1 MHATLDK
8 PQPLHFMPRT
18 AQPAAPAS
26 TGRWKVE
33 QIEALLN
40 LPFAELMWQ
49 AQQVH
54 RQHFNANEVDFSS
67 LLSVKTGGCP
77 ENCGSR
83 PPPRPHQPQR

>member
-18 AQPAAPAS
+18 AQPAAPAG

-40 LPFAELMWQ
+40 LPFA
-49 AQQVH
+49 
-54 RQHFNANEVDFSS
+54 
-67 LLSVKTGGCP
+67 
-77 ENCGSR
+77 
-83 PPPRPHQPQR
+83 